1 MTLIDAV
8 RKFMV
13 EEHISDNR
21 HISSVDDIKFA
32 VTKAYHDLMLRTIPG
47 HNYTVQNEC
56 IPWLTC
62 EIEKFIKKEIK
73 TEKEYNA
80 EHKKLCNGFLAM
92 LNSQLKDAGASKQL
106 FGKAQKAVNMSLKYL
121 YCFCDHQ
128 DYMNLF
134 TFAHMPL
141 DTYTLNWYY
150 SNSSKDWKEKHKWS
164 NLSADE
170 YYNKIVGEIPDI
182 IEKTPEYEGI
192 ALPSSPLEA
201 DFIIWAG
208 EKRKAA
214 LKELKNILKKSGKNS
229 DLIQSITPEDKKE
242 MREYFEQ
249 IMQDRAE

>member
-73 TEKEYNA
+73 TKKEYNA
-80 EHKKLCNGFLAM
+80 EHEKLCNGFLAM
-92 LNSQLKDAGASKQL
+92 LNSQLKDAGASQQL
-106 FGKAQKAVNMSLKYL
+106 FGKAQKVVNMSLKYL

-128 DYMNLF
+128 DYMKLF

-150 SNSSKDWKEKHKWS
+150 SNSSKDWEEKHTWS

-170 YYNKIVGEIPDI
+170 YYNTGHLKNPHDI
-182 IEKTPEYEGI
+182 YCLKTIFSAISRALSSPVRAAVISRANGI
-192 ALPSSPLEA
+192 AVPSPRLVITLPSLLTSL
-201 DFIIWAG
+201 
-208 EKRKAA
+208 
-214 LKELKNILKKSGKNS
+214 
-229 DLIQSITPEDKKE
+229 
-242 MREYFEQ
+242 
-249 IMQDRAE
+249 

>member
-1 MTLIDAV
+1 MELDVAIQ
-8 RKFMV
+8 RFMR
-13 EEHISDNR
+13 EEHISDTR
-21 HISSVDDIKFA
+21 LISSVDDIRYA
-32 VTKAYHDLMLRTIPG
+32 ATKAYHDLMLRTITG
-47 HNYTVQNEC
+47 HTSIVQENC
-56 IPWLTC
+56 VSWLAVQ
-62 EIEKFIKKEIK
+62 IKKFIENQFASEDDYTNKHK
-73 TEKEYNA
+73 T
-80 EHKKLCNGFLAM
+80 LCNDFLAE
-92 LNSQLKDAGASKQL
+92 LNRELEKSGAKQQS
-106 FGKAQKAVNMSLKYL
+106 FGKAQKAVNMAMKYL
-121 YCFCDHQ
+121 YCFRDR
-128 DYMNLF
+128 DSYKNLF
-134 TFAHMPL
+134 AFAHMPL
-141 DTYTLNWYY
+141 DTNTLNWY
-150 SNSSKDWKEKHKWS
+150 NSSKDWKEKHTWS